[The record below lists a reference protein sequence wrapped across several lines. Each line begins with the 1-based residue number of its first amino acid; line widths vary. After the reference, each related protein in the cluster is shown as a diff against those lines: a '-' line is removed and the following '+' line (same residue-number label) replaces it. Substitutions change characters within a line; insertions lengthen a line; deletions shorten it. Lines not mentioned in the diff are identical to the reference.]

1 MEELENRF
9 GMNLCLSEKERE
21 SKLRKRNV
29 GTCGRVHRLDDVSI
43 KEIGNHPFLV
53 RFCNKKDKLPD
64 MEPWTFRDSLVVL
77 VDARAGLDTREVEFH
92 HSTYW
97 IQLHGIL
104 PLNMTTMVAQK
115 IGSLVGKV
123 LEVDQADGVECMGR
137 FLQYEFLPEYCFV
150 CGHLGH
156 PSRIYIEKLEADQDL
171 TESKVEVLHNFSG
184 LEAVEDLSSWRLRFL
199 ERNVSRGNNSTSSGG
214 RWRHERSSRLGEP
227 RHLQQVGCWWDVEQE
242 RERRIRE
249 EAWKVGLLGPHGRN
263 ARPTQGDSSTNQY
276 MQEEEGGDPSDRGH
290 GLRIGLGLL
299 TQSSDSFNLGLII
312 EGTMQRHEYRKTNR
326 GGEDNDGCS
335 GEERIPPTLELC
347 SLTYEGKKAR
357 RHQMLTVALL
367 QEA

>member
-1 MEELENRF
+1 MWGLVEGFTVDF
-9 GMNLCLSEKERE
+9 GGSGSYYQSCKP
-21 SKLRKRNV
+21 
-29 GTCGRVHRLDDVSI
+29 GWFHWHI
-43 KEIGNHPFLV
+43 F
-53 RFCNKKDKLPD
+53 KDKLPD

-104 PLNMTTMVAQK
+104 PFNMTTMVAQK

-184 LEAVEDLSSWRLRFL
+184 LEAVEDLSGWRLRFG
-199 ERNVSRGNNSTSSGG
+199 ERNVSQGNNSTSSGG

-227 RHLQQVGCWWDVEQE
+227 RHLQQVGCWRDVGGAYMS
-242 RERRIRE
+242 RGWR
-249 EAWKVGLLGPHGRN
+249 WKTHCYLP
-263 ARPTQGDSSTNQY
+263 
-276 MQEEEGGDPSDRGH
+276 
-290 GLRIGLGLL
+290 
-299 TQSSDSFNLGLII
+299 
-312 EGTMQRHEYRKTNR
+312 
-326 GGEDNDGCS
+326 
-335 GEERIPPTLELC
+335 
-347 SLTYEGKKAR
+347 
-357 RHQMLTVALL
+357 
-367 QEA
+367 

>member
-29 GTCGRVHRLDDVSI
+29 GTCGRDGFIGIFSRLWKGLDDVSI
-43 KEIGNHPFLV
+43 KQIRNRPFLV

-64 MEPWTFRDSLVVL
+64 MEPWTFRYSSVVL

-104 PLNMTTMVAQK
+104 PFNMTTMVAQK

-123 LEVDQADGVECMGR
+123 LEVDHTDGVECMGR

-171 TESKVEVLHNFSG
+171 TESKVEVLHDISG
-184 LEAVEDLSSWRLRFL
+184 LEAVEDLSGWRLRFG
-199 ERNVSRGNNSTSSGG
+199 ERNDSGIIVQAQG
-214 RWRHERSSRLGEP
+214 VDGVMSAL
-227 RHLQQVGCWWDVEQE
+227 V
-242 RERRIRE
+242 
-249 EAWKVGLLGPHGRN
+249 AWESL
-263 ARPTQGDSSTNQY
+263 D
-276 MQEEEGGDPSDRGH
+276 
-290 GLRIGLGLL
+290 IC
-299 TQSSDSFNLGLII
+299 
-312 EGTMQRHEYRKTNR
+312 NR
-326 GGEDNDGCS
+326 
-335 GEERIPPTLELC
+335 
-347 SLTYEGKKAR
+347 
-357 RHQMLTVALL
+357 
-367 QEA
+367 

>member
-29 GTCGRVHRLDDVSI
+29 GTCVRDGFIGIFSRLWKGLDDVSI
-43 KEIGNHPFLV
+43 KEIENRPFLV

-64 MEPWTFRDSLVVL
+64 MEPWNFHYSSVVL
-77 VDARAGLDTREVEFH
+77 VDARAGLDTRDMEFH

-97 IQLHGIL
+97 IQFHGIL
-104 PLNMTTMVAQK
+104 PFNMTTMVAQK

-137 FLQYEFLPEYCFV
+137 FLQVCTQLDVHQPLIRGAFVQFPGDGAKWVNFQYEFLPEYCFV

-171 TESKVEVLHNFSG
+171 TESKVEVLHDISG
-184 LEAVEDLSSWRLRFL
+184 LEAVEDLSGWRLRFG
-199 ERNVSRGNNSTSSGG
+199 ERSVSQGNNSTSSGG

-227 RHLQQVGCWWDVEQE
+227 RHLQQVWCWRDVGGAYMS
-242 RERRIRE
+242 RGWR
-249 EAWKVGLLGPHGRN
+249 WKTLL
-263 ARPTQGDSSTNQY
+263 
-276 MQEEEGGDPSDRGH
+276 PS
-290 GLRIGLGLL
+290 L
-299 TQSSDSFNLGLII
+299 
-312 EGTMQRHEYRKTNR
+312 TNR
-326 GGEDNDGCS
+326 LLI
-335 GEERIPPTLELC
+335 RIL
-347 SLTYEGKKAR
+347 
-357 RHQMLTVALL
+357 
-367 QEA
+367 

>member
-1 MEELENRF
+1 MWGLVEGFTVDF
-9 GMNLCLSEKERE
+9 GGSGSYYQSCKP
-21 SKLRKRNV
+21 
-29 GTCGRVHRLDDVSI
+29 GWFDWPI
-43 KEIGNHPFLV
+43 KEIGNCPFLV

-77 VDARAGLDTREVEFH
+77 VDSRAGLDTREVEFH

-137 FLQYEFLPEYCFV
+137 FLQFEFLPEYCFV

-184 LEAVEDLSSWRLRFL
+184 LEAVEDEWLAITLW
-199 ERNVSRGNNSTSSGG
+199 
-214 RWRHERSSRLGEP
+214 
-227 RHLQQVGCWWDVEQE
+227 
-242 RERRIRE
+242 
-249 EAWKVGLLGPHGRN
+249 
-263 ARPTQGDSSTNQY
+263 
-276 MQEEEGGDPSDRGH
+276 
-290 GLRIGLGLL
+290 
-299 TQSSDSFNLGLII
+299 
-312 EGTMQRHEYRKTNR
+312 GT
-326 GGEDNDGCS
+326 
-335 GEERIPPTLELC
+335 
-347 SLTYEGKKAR
+347 
-357 RHQMLTVALL
+357 
-367 QEA
+367 

>member
-1 MEELENRF
+1 MWGLVEGLWK
-9 GMNLCLSEKERE
+9 G
-21 SKLRKRNV
+21 
-29 GTCGRVHRLDDVSI
+29 LDDVSI
-43 KEIGNHPFLV
+43 KEIGNRPFLV

-137 FLQYEFLPEYCFV
+137 FLQFEFLPEYCFV

-171 TESKVEVLHNFSG
+171 TESK
-184 LEAVEDLSSWRLRFL
+184 
-199 ERNVSRGNNSTSSGG
+199 GNNSTSSGV
-214 RWRHERSSRLGEP
+214 RWRHERSSCLGEP
-227 RHLQQVGCWWDVEQE
+227 RHLQQGQ
-242 RERRIRE
+242 
-249 EAWKVGLLGPHGRN
+249 
-263 ARPTQGDSSTNQY
+263 
-276 MQEEEGGDPSDRGH
+276 

-312 EGTMQRHEYRKTNR
+312 EGTIQRHEYRKTNR
-326 GGEDNDGCS
+326 GGEDNDGCL

-347 SLTYEGKKAR
+347 SLTYGGGGKKAR
-357 RHQMLTVALL
+357 RHRMLTVDQL

>member
-1 MEELENRF
+1 MWGLVEGFTVDF
-9 GMNLCLSEKERE
+9 GGS
-21 SKLRKRNV
+21 
-29 GTCGRVHRLDDVSI
+29 GLDDVSI
-43 KEIGNHPFLV
+43 KEIGNLPFLV

-123 LEVDQADGVECMGR
+123 LEVVQFPDDGAKWVN
-137 FLQYEFLPEYCFV
+137 FQFEFLPEYCFV

-184 LEAVEDLSSWRLRFL
+184 LEAMEDEWLAITLW
-199 ERNVSRGNNSTSSGG
+199 
-214 RWRHERSSRLGEP
+214 
-227 RHLQQVGCWWDVEQE
+227 
-242 RERRIRE
+242 
-249 EAWKVGLLGPHGRN
+249 
-263 ARPTQGDSSTNQY
+263 
-276 MQEEEGGDPSDRGH
+276 
-290 GLRIGLGLL
+290 
-299 TQSSDSFNLGLII
+299 
-312 EGTMQRHEYRKTNR
+312 GT
-326 GGEDNDGCS
+326 
-335 GEERIPPTLELC
+335 
-347 SLTYEGKKAR
+347 
-357 RHQMLTVALL
+357 
-367 QEA
+367 